1 VTLPTPIPAV
11 SRFRSFADS
20 LAMARNPVE
29 ILSRYTEDFGNTF
42 RFYIGG
48 LKEAIVTTDPAV
60 IQHVLKTNAENYQ
73 KSEIQVKRM
82 GHFLGKGLLTTHGEA
97 WRTQRRLIQKG
108 FDRKQLDALS
118 SIMQDSLADSLR
130 DFDCQ
135 IGGGPVDI
143 YPHLMKMTF
152 AMVARSLFGARLK
165 DEDITMVSHT
175 ICTVQEFI
183 VRQTLQPYL
192 NPYFAVSGELR
203 RHEEMRV
210 RADSILMA
218 YIKQRRNQEPGRDL
232 LQTLMDARYSD
243 GEGMP
248 DELVLSESMQLLVAG
263 HETSSNGL
271 SWLLYLLSSRPDCL
285 ERVRQ
290 EFDAVLG
297 DAPLSHADVLK
308 FEFTTQVIQEGLR
321 LYPPFWM
328 IDRMAVADDRVG
340 AIDIPRGSMVIVYV
354 YGAHHAPGYWETPE
368 NFDPERFT
376 KANEKSR
383 KPFTYLPF
391 GGGPRGCI
399 GGNYAMLQMLM
410 ILSDLLRRYDFE
422 LTPGQTIEARPMVIL
437 RPKHGIRMTFTKA
450 MARDERL
457 ATTPSGRG

>member
-1 VTLPTPIPAV
+1 MAV
-11 SRFRSFADS
+11 
-20 LAMARNPVE
+20 NPVQV
-29 ILSRYTEDFGNTF
+29 LSKYTELFGDTF
-42 RFYIGG
+42 RFYLGG
-48 LKEAIVTTDPAV
+48 IKEAIVTTNPAV

-97 WRTQRRLIQKG
+97 WRAQRRLIQKG

-118 SIMQDSLADSLR
+118 SIMQDSLAESLR
-130 DFDCQ
+130 DFDRQ
-135 IGGGPVDI
+135 VRVGPVDI

-165 DEDITMVSHT
+165 DEDIDLVSHT

-183 VRQTLQPYL
+183 VRQTIQPYL
-192 NPYFAVSGELR
+192 NPWFAVSGDLR

-210 RADSILMA
+210 RADSILMS
-218 YIKQRRNQEPGRDL
+218 YIKQRRNQAPGNDL
-232 LQTLMDARYSD
+232 LQNLMDARYSD
-243 GEGMP
+243 GEGMS

-285 ERVRQ
+285 ERVRH
-290 EFDAVLG
+290 EFDSVLG
-297 DAPLSHADVLK
+297 DSSLSHADVPK

-328 IDRMAVADDRVG
+328 IDREAVADDRAG
-340 AIDIPRGSMVIVYV
+340 DIDIPGGSTVIVYV
-354 YGAHHAPGYWETPE
+354 YGAHHAPRYWDSPE
-368 NFDPERFT
+368 SFDPERFI
-376 KANEKSR
+376 KGNEKPR
-383 KPFTYLPF
+383 TPFTYLPF
-391 GGGPRGCI
+391 GGGPRVCI
-399 GGNYAMLQMLM
+399 GNQYAMLQILM
-410 ILSDLLRRYDFE
+410 ILSDLLRKYDFQ

-437 RPKHGIRMTFTKA
+437 RPKHGIRMSFTQA
-450 MARDERL
+450 VARDVQ
-457 ATTPSGRG
+457 AIHV

>member
-1 VTLPTPIPAV
+1 MPVV

-20 LAMARNPVE
+20 RALARDPVRV
-29 ILSRYTEDFGNTF
+29 LSKYTAGLGDTF
-42 RFYIGG
+42 RFCIGG
-48 LKEAIVTTDPAV
+48 LKEAIVTTDPSV

-97 WRTQRRLIQKG
+97 WRAQRRLIQKG

-130 DFDCQ
+130 DFERQ

-143 YPHLMKMTF
+143 YIHLMKMTF

-165 DEDITMVSHT
+165 EEDIDLVSHT

-203 RHEEMRV
+203 KHEDMRV

-218 YIKQRRNQEPGRDL
+218 YIKQRRNQEPGQDL

-243 GEGMP
+243 GEGMS

-290 EFDAVLG
+290 EFDSVLG
-297 DAPLSHADVLK
+297 EAPLSHADVPKL
-308 FEFTTQVIQEGLR
+308 EFTTQVIQEGLR

-340 AIDIPRGSMVIVYV
+340 EVDIPRGSTVIIYV
-354 YGAHHAPGYWETPE
+354 YGAHHAPRYWESPE
-368 NFDPERFT
+368 SFEPERFT
-376 KANEKSR
+376 KANEKLR
-383 KPFTYLPF
+383 RPFTYLPF

-410 ILSDLLRRYDFE
+410 ILSDLLRRYDFQ
-422 LTPGQTIEARPMVIL
+422 LAPGQTIEARPMVIL

-450 MARDERL
+450 IAHDQRF
-457 ATTPSGRG
+457 AATPSGRG

>member
-1 VTLPTPIPAV
+1 MTSSTPIPAV

-20 LAMARNPVE
+20 AAMARNPVPV
-29 ILSRYTEDFGNTF
+29 LSRYNETFGDTF
-42 RFYIGG
+42 RFYLGG
-48 LKEAIVTTDPAV
+48 LKEAIVTIDPDI

-118 SIMQDSLADSLR
+118 SIMQDSLGESLR
-130 DFDCQ
+130 DFDRQ
-135 IGGGPVDI
+135 VHDGPVDI
-143 YPHLMKMTF
+143 YPQLMKITF

-165 DEDITMVSHT
+165 DEDIDLVSHT

-192 NPYFAVSGELR
+192 NPWFAASGELR
-203 RHEEMRV
+203 RHENMRT
-210 RADSILMA
+210 RADAVLLE
-218 YIKQRRNQEPGRDL
+218 YIKKRRNEPPGNDL
-232 LQTLMDARYSD
+232 LQTLMDARYTD
-243 GEGMP
+243 GEGMS
-248 DELVLSESMQLLVAG
+248 DELILSESMQLLVAG
-263 HETSSNGL
+263 HETSSNAL

-290 EFDAVLG
+290 EFDSVLG
-297 DAPLSHADVLK
+297 GAPLSHGDIPK
-308 FEFTTQVIQEGLR
+308 FEFATQVIQEALR

-328 IDRMAVADDRVG
+328 IDRMAVADDLVG
-340 AIDIPRGSMVIVYV
+340 DVAIPSGSMVIVYV
-354 YGAHHAPGYWETPE
+354 YGAHHAPRYWQNPE
-368 NFDPERFT
+368 NFDTERFT
-376 KANEKSR
+376 KANDKLR
-383 KPFTYLPF
+383 TPFTYLPF

-399 GGNYAMLQMLM
+399 GGNYAMLQILM
-410 ILSDLLRRYDFE
+410 ILSDLLRKYDFQ

-437 RPKHGIRMTFTKA
+437 RPKHGIRMTFTNTISTA
-450 MARDERL
+450 PCIA
-457 ATTPSGRG
+457 

>member
-1 VTLPTPIPAV
+1 
-11 SRFRSFADS
+11 
-20 LAMARNPVE
+20 MAANPVQV
-29 ILSRYTEDFGNTF
+29 LSKYNELFGDTF
-42 RFYIGG
+42 RFYLGG
-48 LKEAIVTTDPAV
+48 IKEAIVTTNPAV

-97 WRTQRRLIQKG
+97 WKTQRRLIQKG

-118 SIMQDSLADSLR
+118 SIMQDSLAESLR
-130 DFDCQ
+130 DFDRQ
-135 IGGGPVDI
+135 VSAGPVDI

-165 DEDITMVSHT
+165 DDDIDLVSHT

-183 VRQTLQPYL
+183 VRQTIQPYL
-192 NPYFAVSGELR
+192 NPWFAASGELR
-203 RHEEMRV
+203 KHEEMRV
-210 RADSILMA
+210 RADAVLME
-218 YIKQRRNQEPGRDL
+218 YIKQRRNQAPGNDL

-243 GEGMP
+243 GEGMS

-271 SWLLYLLSSRPDCL
+271 SWLLYLLSSHPECL

-290 EFDAVLG
+290 EFDSVLG
-297 DAPLSHADVLK
+297 DAPLSHADVPK

-328 IDRMAVADDRVG
+328 IDREAVADDRVG
-340 AIDIPRGSMVIVYV
+340 DIDIPKGSTVIVYV
-354 YGAHHAPGYWETPE
+354 YGAHHAPRYWESPE
-368 NFDPERFT
+368 SFEPERFIKT
-376 KANEKSR
+376 NEKLR
-383 KPFTYLPF
+383 TPFTYLPF
-391 GGGPRGCI
+391 GGGPRVCI
-399 GGNYAMLQMLM
+399 GNQYAMLQILM
-410 ILSDLLRRYDFE
+410 ILSDLLRRYDFQ

-450 MARDERL
+450 IVPDLGLAKTLSGGER
-457 ATTPSGRG
+457 A